1 MTITKIPILHKP
13 VPMKPVEYFWLK
25 ISFFSRSFGGL
36 DFIFGQ
42 NPRSTVNNWKLV
54 LGIPKDEYGRRIHPS
69 ARPTYC
75 SSERTLLYLD
85 SLAHD

>member
-1 MTITKIPILHKP
+1 MTITEIPILHKP
-13 VPMKPVEYFWLK
+13 VPMEYFWLK
-25 ISFFSRSFGGL
+25 TSFLSRSFDGL

-42 NPRSTVNNWKLV
+42 NPRSIDWKLV
-54 LGIPKDEYGRRIHPS
+54 LGIQKDEYGRGIHPS
-69 ARPTYC
+69 ARTTCC